1 VLRRP
6 GLVDHVDGLVGEL
19 AVVDVAR
26 RQLHRGA
33 DRVAGVLDA
42 VMLLEVGLEA
52 LEDLHRVLDRGLVH
66 VDLLEAARERAVLL
80 EVLAELLVG
89 GGAHAAELAALEGGL
104 EEVGR
109 VHGAARGRARRR
121 SRCGSRR

>member
-1 VLRRP
+1 MRAILATTASISLMPMVLLARESGRRCWAAP

-66 VDLLEAARERAVLL
+66 VDLLEARESARSFSKCWRNSL
-80 EVLAELLVG
+80 
-89 GGAHAAELAALEGGL
+89 
-104 EEVGR
+104 
-109 VHGAARGRARRR
+109 
-121 SRCGSRR
+121 